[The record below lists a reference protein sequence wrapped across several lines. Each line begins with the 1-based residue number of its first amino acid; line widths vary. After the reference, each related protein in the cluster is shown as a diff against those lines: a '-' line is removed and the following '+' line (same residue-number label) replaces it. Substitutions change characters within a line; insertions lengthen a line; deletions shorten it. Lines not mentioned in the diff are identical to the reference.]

1 MIKAFTR
8 FCAGIISGFLAWAAW
23 SFVSFEKDA
32 ESVLF
37 LDLPVWVFQ
46 TILPYSFMVIAVR
59 FIISGA
65 AYVKNDSGQPQ

>member
-1 MIKAFTR
+1 
-8 FCAGIISGFLAWAAW
+8 
-23 SFVSFEKDA
+23 FVLFEKEA